1 MLDSLIKN
9 IGPEVF
15 SAVTEK
21 FGLSKEEATKTVDT
35 TKSSLETSVKS
46 EVGKGNLDGL
56 LSIFDKGAN
65 STDNSTFQRFAGN
78 LSGDYIQ
85 KLGFSP
91 DLANKISTY
100 VLPLIIG
107 KFSSQ
112 TGGKMDKESLMGMLG
127 PGASDLLKGKGGDLL
142 KGGLGNLFK

>member
-1 MLDSLIKN
+1 MLDTLIN
-9 IGPEVF
+9 SIGPDVL
-15 SAVTEK
+15 SAVTDK
-21 FGLSKEEATKTVDT
+21 FGLSQEEASKTVDT

-56 LSIFDKGAN
+56 LSLFDTGAN

-85 KLGFSP
+85 KLGLSP

-100 VLPLIIG
+100 VLPLVIG

-112 TGGKMDKESLMGMLG
+112 TGGQMDKEGLMGMLG
-127 PGASDLLKGKGGDLL
+127 PGASNLLKGKGGDLL